1 MDRRLDWIMWK
12 GAFAAALYF
21 AVVAQLP
28 WAQYALIAFVWWMLA
43 STVTALLPGSASRR
57 IVPPAAP
64 QWTAAAIPQVSAMA
78 FDLGVLAS
86 MFLAHWYWTA
96 CAYAAY
102 CGCLVLVQVRSTSK
116 P

>member
-1 MDRRLDWIMWK
+1 MARSLP
-12 GAFAAALYF
+12 LYF
-21 AVVAQLP
+21 AIVGQVP
-28 WAQYALIAFVWWMLA
+28 WVQYGLIACVWWMLA
-43 STVTALLPGSASRR
+43 TSVIPLVPGAALRR
-57 IVPPAAP
+57 IDPPTVP
-64 QWTAAAIPQVSAMA
+64 QLNAMV

-102 CGCLVLVQVRSTSK
+102 CGCVALVQARATSK

>member
-12 GAFAAALYF
+12 GTFAAALYF
-21 AVVAQLP
+21 AVVGQVP
-28 WAQYALIAFVWWMLA
+28 WVQYALIAFVWWMLA
-43 STVTALLPGSASRR
+43 GTATALLPVPGSRR
-57 IVPPAAP
+57 VVPPAVP
-64 QWTAAAIPQVSAMA
+64 QLHAIAIPQVSAMA
-78 FDLGVLAS
+78 FDLAVLAS

-102 CGCLVLVQVRSTSK
+102 CGCLVLVQARSTSK

>member
-1 MDRRLDWIMWK
+1 MDRQLDWIIWK
-12 GAFAAALYF
+12 GAFAGGLYF
-21 AVVAQLP
+21 AVVGQVP
-28 WAQYALIAFVWWMLA
+28 WVQYALIAFVWWMLA

-57 IVPPAAP
+57 IVPPAVP
-64 QWTAAAIPQVSAMA
+64 QLNATAIPKASAMA

-102 CGCLVLVQVRSTSK
+102 CGCLALIQARSTSK

>member
-12 GAFAAALYF
+12 GTFAVALYI
-21 AVVAQLP
+21 AVVGQVP
-28 WAQYALIAFVWWMLA
+28 WVQYALIAFVWWMLA
-43 STVTALLPGSASRR
+43 STATALLPGSASRR
-57 IVPPAAP
+57 IIRPAVP
-64 QWTAAAIPQVSAMA
+64 QVTAAAIPHVSSMV

-102 CGCLVLVQVRSTSK
+102 CGCLALVQARATSK
-116 P
+116 L

>member
-12 GAFAAALYF
+12 GTFAGALYF
-21 AVVAQLP
+21 AIVGQVP
-28 WAQYALIAFVWWMLA
+28 WVQYGLVAFVWAILA
-43 STVTALLPGSASRR
+43 TSVLPLLPGSALRR
-57 IVPPAAP
+57 IDPLPVPPL
-64 QWTAAAIPQVSAMA
+64 SAVA

-102 CGCLVLVQVRSTSK
+102 CGCLALVQARATSK

>member
-12 GAFAAALYF
+12 GAFAAALYI
-21 AVVAQLP
+21 AVVGQVP
-28 WAQYALIAFVWWMLA
+28 WVQYALIAFVWWMLA
-43 STVTALLPGSASRR
+43 STATALLPGSASRP
-57 IVPPAAP
+57 IVPPVVP
-64 QWTAAAIPQVSAMA
+64 QLSATAIPHVSAMV
-78 FDLGVLAS
+78 FDLGVLGS

-102 CGCLVLVQVRSTSK
+102 CGCLALVQARSTSK

>member
-12 GAFAAALYF
+12 GAFAGALYF
-21 AVVAQLP
+21 AIVVQVP
-28 WAQYALIAFVWWMLA
+28 WVQYGLIAFVWALLA
-43 STVTALLPGSASRR
+43 TSVLPLLPGSALRR
-57 IVPPAAP
+57 IDPPAVPPL
-64 QWTAAAIPQVSAMA
+64 SAVA

-102 CGCLVLVQVRSTSK
+102 CGCLALVQARATSK

>member
-1 MDRRLDWIMWK
+1 MDRRLDWIIWK

-21 AVVAQLP
+21 AVIGQVP
-28 WAQYALIAFVWWMLA
+28 WVQYALIAFVWWMLA
-43 STVTALLPGSASRR
+43 STATALLPAPASRR
-57 IVPPAAP
+57 IVPHLS
-64 QWTAAAIPQVSAMA
+64 AAAIPHVSAMA